1 MMTLYRIVVFI
12 LCILGSSIGLAEENA
27 QLVNKVLATVGGK
40 VITYYDVME
49 KLLPTLQEAGLSL
62 NKSDDAVKV
71 QRLQETILNDLINN
85 KLIELEAEHYGIV
98 VTDSEV
104 DAEMRRIARE
114 NDISL
119 GVLLEQIQ
127 FQGNT
132 ESLFREQLR
141 ENMLRQRVVGSFVFR
156 KIVVTVN
163 EVESY
168 YQAHKEE
175 YRGDTEYSLSYIAFP
190 SKVEAEQILHSIQ
203 SGKMTFASALEQY
216 TDDSYGSGELGTFLY
231 TELDPSWQ
239 YVLDGVKKGDTVG
252 VLPVE
257 GRFFLLY
264 VDAMNLGK
272 LLPLSEV
279 YAKIEQKIRDSRF
292 AKTYATFIES
302 IRKKTDVTL
311 Y

>member
-1 MMTLYRIVVFI
+1 MLVFI
-12 LCILGSSIGLAEENA
+12 LCLLSSSVGFAEENA
-27 QLVNKVLATVGGK
+27 QLVNKVLATVGNK

-49 KLLPTLQEAGLSL
+49 KLLPTLQEAGLDI
-62 NKSDDAVKV
+62 NKSSDAIRV

-85 KLIELEAEHYGIV
+85 KLIELEAEHYGIA

-114 NDISL
+114 NEVSL
-119 GVLLEQIQ
+119 GVLLEQIR
-127 FQGNT
+127 FQGSS

-163 EVESY
+163 EVEAY
-168 YQAHKEE
+168 YQDHKEE
-175 YRGDTEYSLSYIAFP
+175 YRGDTEYGLSYIAFP
-190 SKVEAEQILHSIQ
+190 SKSEAEQVLHSIQ
-203 SGKMTFASALEQY
+203 SGNRTFTNALEQY
-216 TDDSYGSGELGTFLY
+216 AEGSYSSGELGTFLY
-231 TELDPSWQ
+231 TELDPAWQ
-239 YVLDGVKKGDTVG
+239 YVLDNVKENDTVG

-257 GRFFLLY
+257 GRFFLLH
-264 VDAMNLGK
+264 VDAVHLGK

-292 AKTYATFIES
+292 AATYAAFIES